1 MSRINTIN
9 IITMIRTYDEETIRA
24 SSTITILKIDNYL
37 CEYSLITVT
46 LKRRMVRLFMTSN
59 SKQEFL
65 YTFGTLKLSC
75 KINEGKGK
83 SLEIEKIASC

>member
-1 MSRINTIN
+1 MSS
-9 IITMIRTYDEETIRA
+9 IIMIRTYDEETIRA

-65 YTFGTLKLSC
+65 YTFGTLKLAF
-75 KINEGKGK
+75 KMNERKGM